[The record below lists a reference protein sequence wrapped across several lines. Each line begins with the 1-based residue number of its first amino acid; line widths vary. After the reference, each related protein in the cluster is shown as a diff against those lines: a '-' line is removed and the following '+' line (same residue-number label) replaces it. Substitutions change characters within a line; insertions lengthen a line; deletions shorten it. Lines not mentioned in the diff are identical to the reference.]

1 MCARQSDIVTS
12 FLLESVAIFRRFNI
26 AQPHLQGQ
34 VILAKVLRTTPRQYL
49 VDSGYYGLNWISR
62 QELAA
67 ATGFDKNGRAI
78 QRSSP
83 EVCPGDYV
91 KVRLSYFNT
100 PYGDPQLDAV
110 GVPHEVRQKLV
121 WQELAYRMSK
131 GLQVKGRILNPTVKG
146 YAVAVAGYVALLP
159 HDVHKNVQPEQLRQ
173 IGVLQDFYVHK
184 MDEQHRR
191 ITLSFRNPRSERDME
206 ELYKASMP
214 QAQ

>member
-1 MCARQSDIVTS
+1 LNQLLIAVAAVVVQTS
-12 FLLESVAIFRRFNI
+12 TQLNSLHQVLLMMLCFPSTYTAM
-26 AQPHLQGQ
+26 A
-34 VILAKVLRTTPRQYL
+34 VLTATSAA
-49 VDSGYYGLNWISR
+49 VS
-62 QELAA
+62 A
-67 ATGFDKNGRAI
+67 ATATAAGRAI
-78 QRSSP
+78 QRSTP

-100 PYGDPQLDAV
+100 PYGDPQLDPV

-121 WQELAYRMSK
+121 WQELAHRMSR

-214 QAQ
+214 HAQ